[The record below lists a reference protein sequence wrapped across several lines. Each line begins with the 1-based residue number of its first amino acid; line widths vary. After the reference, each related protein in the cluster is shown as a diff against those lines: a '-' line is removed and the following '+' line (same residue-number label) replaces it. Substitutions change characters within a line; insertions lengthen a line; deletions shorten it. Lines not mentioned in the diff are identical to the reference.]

1 MPARILFVGR
11 QPDQFA
17 PLWRTLSTNGLD
29 VAFAASQARALRE
42 LEEAAADVI
51 ILDASSLRAPA
62 EQMCRMLRQHAPAAR
77 MIVITDGFGLS
88 SACYDYELSPP
99 ATWKLLLDTTQQA
112 LQNERRPVLISGAF
126 ILDIEQQTISGPT
139 GETRLTPKL
148 FDLLHLLMS
157 HADELVRRE
166 TIMEKVWHTLYL
178 DDTRTLDVHI
188 SWLRGIVE
196 PNPKKPCYLITK
208 RGAGYIFRPQ
218 GVVAPTPS
226 VE

>member
-17 PLWRTLSTNGLD
+17 PLWRSLSTSGFD

-62 EQMCRMLRQHAPAAR
+62 EQLCRMLRQHAPSAR
-77 MIVITDGFGLS
+77 MIVITDGPGLS
-88 SACYDYELSPP
+88 SACYDYELTPP
-99 ATWKLLLDTTQQA
+99 TNWNLLLATTHEA
-112 LQNERRPVLISGAF
+112 LQTERRPVLIAGAF
-126 ILDIEQQTISGPT
+126 ILDVEQQTIVGPA
-139 GETRLTPKL
+139 GEARLTPKL

-188 SWLRGIVE
+188 SWLRGILE
-196 PNPKKPCYLITK
+196 PNPKQPCYLITK
-208 RGAGYIFRPQ
+208 RGAGYIFRPA
-218 GVVAPTPS
+218 GAVASAPAA
-226 VE
+226 E

>member
-17 PLWRTLSTNGLD
+17 PLWRSLSTSGFD
-29 VAFAASQARALRE
+29 VAFAASQTRALRE

-51 ILDASSLRAPA
+51 ILDASSLRSPA
-62 EQMCRMLRQHAPAAR
+62 EQMCRALRQQAPVAR
-77 MIVITDGFGLS
+77 MIVITDGPGLS

-99 ATWKLLLDTTQQA
+99 TTWKLLLDTTQQA
-112 LQNERRPVLISGAF
+112 LQNERRPVLISGEF
-126 ILDIEQQTISGPT
+126 ILDVEQQTIIGPT
-139 GETRLTPKL
+139 GEARLTPKL

-188 SWLRGIVE
+188 SWLRGILE

-208 RGAGYIFRPQ
+208 RGAGYIFRPLGTVSSIQ
-218 GVVAPTPS
+218 SA
-226 VE
+226 E